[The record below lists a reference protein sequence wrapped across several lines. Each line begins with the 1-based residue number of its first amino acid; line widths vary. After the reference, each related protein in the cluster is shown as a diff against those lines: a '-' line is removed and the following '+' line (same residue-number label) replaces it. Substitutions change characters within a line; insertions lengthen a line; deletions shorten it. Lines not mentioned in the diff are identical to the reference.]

1 MVCPPE
7 HPNHVS
13 RDTLYHPGMP
23 PDGMSARMPQ
33 PLNTY
38 YPGIPSTILGCPQM
52 AEHLNP

>member
-1 MVCPPE
+1 MVCLPE
-7 HPNHVS
+7 HPNLVS